1 MGSIGEQQATK
12 ATQIENMNEAQLNKE
27 IARAERAVARA
38 ERQME
43 KNGQPTS
50 YSKALG
56 EAFPLGAGGD
66 GWTAARR
73 RQLNRDTEKTVRNA
87 GEFTKAL
94 QDRDNA
100 QNRLNRLNE
109 ALNEVKGTGKTQAE
123 LKAEKVKQVVDN
135 TQTTLKWKT
144 TQKAKWENGA
154 YTPKIIKAGNIEIRG
169 GDGYYTIYK
178 NGKQVGT
185 TDKLSKAK
193 AYAERI
199 K

>member
-1 MGSIGEQQATK
+1 MGSVGEQQATK

-43 KNGQPTS
+43 KSGQPTA

-94 QDRDNA
+94 QDRDSA
-100 QNRLNRLNE
+100 QSRLDRLNE
-109 ALNEVKGTGKTQAE
+109 ALNEVKGTGKTQSQIRE
-123 LKAEKVKQVVDN
+123 ERVQNEVKN
-135 TQTTLKWKT
+135 TKSTLKWKT
-144 TQKAKWENGA
+144 VQQSSFNGSS
-154 YTPKIIKAGNIEIRG
+154 YTPKIIKAGDYEIHG
-169 GDGYYTIYK
+169 SSGLYTIYK
-178 NGKQVGT
+178 NGRMIGR

-193 AYAERI
+193 AYAERN